1 MKIKWYWLA
10 EQLGLVT
17 DLTAQY
23 NDGYTHYQV
32 SAQAGEVFG
41 WFFLSLFPLFF
52 LAGLL
57 LSRRLARRAPA
68 LERKLLRF
76 GIAFLLFYGLLLGM
90 GVAPYLQFYPQSA
103 GFLDFTTVENILRGL
118 SCFLLALSLFLGS
131 RLGRFWSSHCEK
143 RTETP

>member
-1 MKIKWYWLA
+1 MKIKCYWPA

-32 SAQAGEVFG
+32 SAQADEVFG
-41 WFFLSLFPLFF
+41 RLFLSLFPLFF
-52 LAGLL
+52 LVGLL
-57 LSRRLARRAPA
+57 LSLLLAGRKPKLAR
-68 LERKLLRF
+68 KILRC
-76 GIAFLLFYGLLLGM
+76 GTSFLLLYGLLLGV

-118 SCFLLALSLFLGS
+118 SCFLLSLTLFLGGC
-131 RLGRFWSSHCEK
+131 LGRFWSAHCGK
-143 RTETP
+143 RTENP